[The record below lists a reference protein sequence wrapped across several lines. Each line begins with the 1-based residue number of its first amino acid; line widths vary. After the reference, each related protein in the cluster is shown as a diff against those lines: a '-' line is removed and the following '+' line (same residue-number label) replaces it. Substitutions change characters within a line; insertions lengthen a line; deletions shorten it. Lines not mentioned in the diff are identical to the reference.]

1 MYEQMAEGWGASA
14 AASLSASL
22 GGGRGSRNP
31 GDSPPGDDDLATL
44 GADGRITPHAADML
58 RAMNRTQLVDAI
70 VDLQSRHRSREQM
83 RRDGVAEMSEPDD
96 ASQPAYVRDWV
107 DDVTDLG
114 FIAIPAELA
123 DEFETRQKRPEE
135 QTETSSEQTETSSEQ
150 TEDVEPSAEEPSA
163 DVARVGLSKRRR
175 VRELKKNALGFV
187 ELPKPTKPAKG
198 ETRHAKT
205 VEETDAKT
213 GRDDVTP
220 LGFLKAPRAS
230 GRDAR
235 FDAPEGEDALDPDA
249 VTELGFLRRPGG
261 DVSDMGKNKGP
272 GVDLDKIA
280 SRKMNEQR
288 QRALRVISKWRK
300 VHALYTLTK
309 GGYGTVFIDAA
320 SVMIRD
326 PTLLI
331 KEEMKHNSLVTLSDF
346 GGEKD
351 QSLLNTGLLA
361 AAPGKQTWDLLEDW
375 IRTELYGQADE
386 QEHLVYEIAPRAKEE
401 GKKIHGM
408 PHQMFPSYLTFY
420 KGRLENIRT
429 KHGEY
434 AKYGDTAVVHAGYCG
449 TVAGKKAFLDRVN
462 KMDRLEMFSRH
473 FGSNHG
479 NWYNQHMKYKETD
492 AERNGCDV
500 HGRDKFRTCG
510 KAPWDS
516 PCEETWADDAD
527 DLPELP
533 FAPYAEAAVTEATRR
548 AITVQE
554 ASDIETTVMG
564 ISDIRKASGTA
575 QIA

>member
-1 MYEQMAEGWGASA
+1 
-14 AASLSASL
+14 
-22 GGGRGSRNP
+22 
-31 GDSPPGDDDLATL
+31 
-44 GADGRITPHAADML
+44 
-58 RAMNRTQLVDAI
+58 
-70 VDLQSRHRSREQM
+70 
-83 RRDGVAEMSEPDD
+83 
-96 ASQPAYVRDWV
+96 
-107 DDVTDLG
+107 
-114 FIAIPAELA
+114 
-123 DEFETRQKRPEE
+123 
-135 QTETSSEQTETSSEQ
+135 
-150 TEDVEPSAEEPSA
+150 
-163 DVARVGLSKRRR
+163 
-175 VRELKKNALGFV
+175 
-187 ELPKPTKPAKG
+187 
-198 ETRHAKT
+198 
-205 VEETDAKT
+205 
-213 GRDDVTP
+213 
-220 LGFLKAPRAS
+220 
-230 GRDAR
+230 
-235 FDAPEGEDALDPDA
+235 
-249 VTELGFLRRPGG
+249 
-261 DVSDMGKNKGP
+261 
-272 GVDLDKIA
+272 
-280 SRKMNEQR
+280 
-288 QRALRVISKWRK
+288 
-300 VHALYTLTK
+300 
-309 GGYGTVFIDAA
+309 
-320 SVMIRD
+320 MIRD

-429 KHGEY
+429 KHGDY

-492 AERNGCDV
+492 AERDGCDV

-516 PCEETWADDAD
+516 PCDEVWADDAD

-533 FAPYAEAAVTEATRR
+533 SPPYAEAAVSEATRK

-564 ISDIRKASGTA
+564 ISDVRKASGTA